1 MSVGEALR
9 KLGEFLGECESSEHV
24 TGVELTGSTDSNSGD
39 PLTAEVEVALPV
51 GSQGP
56 GEAGLSLGEATV
68 NAAGETRFVLESP
81 TPVLPAT
88 DHEVDV
94 DVIDT
99 TIDTDGCVS
108 ATLSAALTVDEE
120 ESTTGAGS
128 SDEESTTEAGSSTA
142 GASGD
147 PVDTAHAREVPPFRD
162 PELLEEVYAS
172 CETFAEMTDA
182 IGMDVTAETVR
193 RYMIDHGIHQPDS
206 YDTADGPGTT
216 DVDDADADA
225 STHGTDTDASTHD
238 TDTDA
243 STHGTDTD
251 ASVHEESPPGGTRD
265 GTQKTAANGD
275 TEHVVLTDGIGLP
288 DDVTV
293 EMLIET
299 VQRSNTVLEV
309 KRDLGIERQ
318 EALNTLQRLD
328 MVDLVIGRLDAETQ
342 RNVSRTDVIERLRAA
357 SAAA

>member
-1 MSVGEALR
+1 
-9 KLGEFLGECESSEHV
+9 
-24 TGVELTGSTDSNSGD
+24 
-39 PLTAEVEVALPV
+39 
-51 GSQGP
+51 
-56 GEAGLSLGEATV
+56 
-68 NAAGETRFVLESP
+68 
-81 TPVLPAT
+81 
-88 DHEVDV
+88 
-94 DVIDT
+94 
-99 TIDTDGCVS
+99 
-108 ATLSAALTVDEE
+108 
-120 ESTTGAGS
+120 
-128 SDEESTTEAGSSTA
+128 
-142 GASGD
+142 
-147 PVDTAHAREVPPFRD
+147 
-162 PELLEEVYAS
+162 
-172 CETFAEMTDA
+172 MTDA

>member
-9 KLGEFLGECESSEHV
+9 KLGEFLDECENSGHV
-24 TGVELTGSTDSNSGD
+24 TGVELAGTTDSNSGD
-39 PLTAEVEVALPV
+39 PLIAEVEVELPM
-51 GSQGP
+51 GSPGP
-56 GEAGLSLGEATV
+56 EEAGLSLGEATV
-68 NAAGETRFVLESP
+68 NTAGETRFVLESP

-94 DVIDT
+94 GMIDA
-99 TIDTDGCVS
+99 TIDADGCVS
-108 ATLSAALTVDEE
+108 ATLSAALAIDGE
-120 ESTTGAGS
+120 ESTTG
-128 SDEESTTEAGSSTA
+128 
-142 GASGD
+142 GASSAAAAD
-147 PVDTAHAREVPPFRD
+147 EAVDTARAREVPPFRD

-206 YDTADGPGTT
+206 YDTADASTHDT
-216 DVDDADADA
+216 DADA
-225 STHGTDTDASTHD
+225 STHDADASTD
-238 TDTDA
+238 
-243 STHGTDTD
+243 
-251 ASVHEESPPGGTRD
+251 EESPPGGMGD
-265 GTQKTAANGD
+265 GDQETAADGE
-275 TEHVVLTDGIGLP
+275 TGHVVLTDGTGLP

-318 EALNTLQRLD
+318 EALGMLQRLD
-328 MVDLVIGRLDAETQ
+328 MVDLVIGRLDAETK
-342 RNVSRTDVIERLRAA
+342 RDVSRADVIERLRAA
-357 SAAA
+357 SATA